1 MRRVGEHRRL
11 LVATLTDRDEFT
23 YLPACLLAR
32 PVLIRVSY
40 ILT

>member
-23 YLPACLLAR
+23 CLPACLPGAYPGFLYPDLA
-32 PVLIRVSY
+32 
-40 ILT
+40 